1 MFKKHYHGTHPAMMD
16 GASNQE
22 LRDRYLATE
31 LFVSGEIRLHYV
43 HNERFV
49 IGGVVPAGHRL
60 ALPVQLAPMSAKGKP
75 FLERREIGVVNI
87 GGTGT
92 ISVDG
97 AIFTLENKECLY
109 IPMGCNDVYF
119 EGADARFY
127 LASLPA
133 HKACTLKKISMAQ
146 ANPLKRGDFESAN
159 QRTIYQL
166 VIPSICE
173 SAQLLIGL
181 TVLEPGSIWN
191 TMPPHQHDR
200 RSEIYLY
207 FNLQDPNRV
216 FHFMGEPDAMR
227 HIVVKNEEA
236 VISPP
241 WSVHMGSGTRA
252 YAFIWVMGGENQ
264 DYTDMNVLDVCQ
276 LQ

>member
-1 MFKKHYHGTHPAMMD
+1 MFEKHYHGTHPEMMK
-16 GASNQE
+16 GASNE
-22 LRDRYLATE
+22 ALRERYLATA
-31 LFVSGEIRLHYV
+31 LFAAGRINMHYV
-43 HNERFV
+43 HNERFI
-49 IGGVVPAGHRL
+49 IGGVVPAGQRIV
-60 ALPVQLAPMSAKGKP
+60 LPAQSSPASAAGKP
-75 FLERREIGVVNI
+75 FLERREIGIVNI

-92 ISVDG
+92 VTVDG
-97 AIFTLENKECLY
+97 VIFSLENKECLY
-109 IPMGCNDVYF
+109 VPMGSNEVIF
-119 EGADARFY
+119 EGADARYY

-133 HKACTLKKISMAQ
+133 HKACALKKISIAQ
-146 ANPLKRGDFESAN
+146 ANPLKRGDLESAN

-166 VIPSICE
+166 VIPGVCD

-181 TVLEPGSIWN
+181 TVLDPGSVWN

-207 FNLQDPNRV
+207 FDLQDPNRV
-216 FHFMGEPDAMR
+216 FHYMGEPDAMR

-264 DYTDMNVLDVCQ
+264 DYTDMKVLDVCQ

>member
-1 MFKKHYHGTHPAMMD
+1 MFEKHYHGTHPEMMD
-16 GASNQE
+16 GASNE
-22 LRDRYLATE
+22 ALRDRYLATG
-31 LFVSGEIRLHYV
+31 LFVSGQIRLHYV

-49 IGGVVPAGHRL
+49 IGGVVPAGQRIV
-60 ALPVQLAPMSAKGKP
+60 LPAQSSPASAAGKP
-75 FLERREIGVVNI
+75 FLERREIGIVNI

-92 ISVDG
+92 VTVDG
-97 AIFTLENKECLY
+97 VIFSLENKECLY
-109 IPMGCNDVYF
+109 VPMGSNEVIF
-119 EGADARFY
+119 EGADARYY

-133 HKACTLKKISMAQ
+133 HKACALKKISIAQ
-146 ANPLKRGDFESAN
+146 ANPLKRGDLESAN

-166 VIPSICE
+166 VIPGVCD

-181 TVLEPGSIWN
+181 TVLDPGSVWN

-207 FNLQDPNRV
+207 FDLQDPNRV
-216 FHFMGEPDAMR
+216 FHYMGEPDAMR

-264 DYTDMNVLDVCQ
+264 DYTDMKVLDVCQ